1 MVSPDHYVVKTVK
14 LKQLE
19 IMPKQKTYNTLGIF
33 LLEDYMGCKRSLI
46 LRLNETS
53 GFISYVMYQGHGSS
67 GVGHALSGLQC
78 KSLPYEKISDDE
90 TIEEFKA
97 RVAIALQEDS
107 VFKFIRERKT
117 VKF

>member
-1 MVSPDHYVVKTVK
+1 MASPDHYVVKTVK

-19 IMPKQKTYNTLGIF
+19 IMPKQKTYTTLGIF
-33 LLEDYMGCKRSLI
+33 LLECTIYKRSLV
-46 LRLNETS
+46 LRLNEAS

-67 GVGHALSGLQC
+67 GVGHAISGLQC
-78 KSLPYEKISDDE
+78 NSLPYEKLSDDE

-97 RVAIALQEDS
+97 RVAIAIQEDS
-107 VFKFIRERKT
+107 VYKFIRERKT